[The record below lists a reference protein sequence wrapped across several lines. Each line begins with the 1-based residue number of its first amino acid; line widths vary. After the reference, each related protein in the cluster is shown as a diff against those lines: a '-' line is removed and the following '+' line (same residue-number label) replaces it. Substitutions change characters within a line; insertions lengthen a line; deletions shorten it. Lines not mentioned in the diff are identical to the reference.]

1 MLHILKQYILNIS
14 FCATIIFCYNISTD
28 NRILN
33 QKPEIYMELN
43 FETSVFDKEK
53 IQMGSAYEYIVKGGR
68 DNLTG

>member
-1 MLHILKQYILNIS
+1 
-14 FCATIIFCYNISTD
+14 
-28 NRILN
+28 
-33 QKPEIYMELN
+33 MELN